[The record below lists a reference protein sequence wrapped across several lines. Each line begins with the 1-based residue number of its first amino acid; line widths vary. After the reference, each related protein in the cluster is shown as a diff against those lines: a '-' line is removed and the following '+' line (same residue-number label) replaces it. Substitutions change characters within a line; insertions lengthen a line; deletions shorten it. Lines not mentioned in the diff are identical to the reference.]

1 MVRILLAIALIAAA
15 TSAAPAKPYHVVHGW
30 PVLSLTQ
37 VPDEVS
43 AVAVDS
49 HDHVFVLTRG
59 GRQWPAT
66 GPADTTAIA
75 GTTVSVFDGPSGRLL
90 ATWPGSL
97 FALPHSITVD
107 SRDNVWITDVAWHQ
121 VFEFSSAG
129 RLLLTL
135 GQRGVPGE
143 DTAHF
148 NQPSDVAVA
157 ADGSIYVSDGYGN
170 NRVAQFDQHGRF
182 QRQWGK
188 KGTGAA
194 EFDLPHA
201 LALDGSGRVYVL
213 DRNNRRIQVFD
224 SAGNLLTQ
232 WSSGLCA
239 PQDVKVSSNGLV
251 FVANA
256 GRPGVDSTGVV
267 IFDLQGRFRA
277 RVGRFGNYDGQF
289 WDLHWLALSKSGDL
303 YTADFAGRRVQKF
316 VR

>member
-1 MVRILLAIALIAAA
+1 MVRILPAIALIGAAA
-15 TSAAPAKPYHVVHGW
+15 SAAPDKPYHVVHGW
-30 PVLSLTQ
+30 PVLPATQ
-37 VPDEVS
+37 APDEVS

-49 HDHVFVLTRG
+49 HDHVFVLTRA
-59 GRQWPAT
+59 GRKWPDT
-66 GPADTTAIA
+66 GPIDTTAIA
-75 GTTVSVFDGPSGRLL
+75 GTTVSVYDGPSGRLL
-90 ATWPGSL
+90 TKWPGSL
-97 FALPHSITVD
+97 FALPHGITVD
-107 SRDNVWITDVAWHQ
+107 SHDNVWITDVAWHQ
-121 VFEFSSAG
+121 VFEFNSAG
-129 RLLLTL
+129 RPLLTL

-170 NRVAQFDQHGRF
+170 NRVAKFDQRGRF
-182 QRQWGK
+182 LKQWGK
-188 KGTGAA
+188 KGSGAA

-201 LALDGSGRVYVL
+201 LALDARGRVYVV
-213 DRNNRRIQVFD
+213 DRSNARIQVFD
-224 SAGNLLTQ
+224 SAGNRLTQ
-232 WSSGLCA
+232 WSAGLSS

-267 IFDLQGRFRA
+267 IFDSLGRFRA